1 MRTRRS
7 IHKYQQRKKSM
18 KRMAT
23 FNTGLALL
31 SAACIAPAHYQQAGH
46 VLTVHAQNL
55 SPAQFLN
62 LVADSAKRIAAN
74 NDLYASVMIA
84 QAALESA
91 WGNST
96 LAKAPNHN
104 LFGIKGKYE
113 GQSVEMPTLE
123 DNGEGEYYQI
133 NDHFRKYDEYAESLE
148 DYARLLTGGHDS
160 SDWRYNFYAGARRSN
175 TQSYHDA
182 TKHLTGRYAT
192 DTRYGPKLDSIIK
205 MYNLT
210 RYDVVDT
217 TAIAERQI
225 KAEEEQKRLAEQQRQ
240 LELRQAQ
247 NQTSSNSTGV
257 TYVVQPGDGLYRIA
271 SAHGMTLNQLLAQ
284 TGFNINTVIHPGQ
297 VLNLGTAAKPVQPAA
312 PSESKPATES
322 NENKVNTEKINQ
334 TPAPSASAPQA
345 TPKPIV
351 PATPAPAAPRPS
363 QGVSTPRVTQG
374 TYVVQRGQGL
384 YTIARQN
391 GMTLNELMQMNGLT
405 SYLIHP
411 GQVLKVKGQTPTVSS
426 ASSKETAPTTQE
438 TVTENKVT
446 PSVPETSNTA
456 TAPNYTQPVVES
468 TLVVEEAESKAP
480 AAPAESTPSTTQ
492 SHVVQAGDTLY
503 GISMRYGVDVHQL
516 IANNQGS
523 SLIHVGQVINF

>member
-104 LFGIKGKYE
+104 LFGIKGKHE

-133 NDHFRKYDEYAESLE
+133 KDHFRKYNEYSESLE
-148 DYARLLTGGHDS
+148 DYARLLTGGHDP

-175 TQSYHDA
+175 AQSYHDA

-225 KAEEEQKRLAEQQRQ
+225 KTEEEQKRLAEKQRQ

-247 NQTSSNSTGV
+247 SQTSSTSNLSEV

-297 VLNLGTAAKPVQPAA
+297 VLNLRTAKKSVQPEA
-312 PSESKPATES
+312 PAESKPATES
-322 NENKVNTEKINQ
+322 NENKVNTEKNNQ
-334 TPAPSASAPQA
+334 TPVPSVSALQT
-345 TPKPIV
+345 TPKQTV
-351 PATPAPAAPRPS
+351 PATTPVPAAPRPS
-363 QGVSTPRVTQG
+363 RPSRGVTPSHAAQG
-374 TYVVQRGQGL
+374 TYVVERGQGL

-411 GQVLKVKGQTPTVSS
+411 GQVLKVKGQTPVVSP
-426 ASSKETAPTTQE
+426 APSQG
-438 TVTENKVT
+438 TVTATKVT
-446 PSVPETSNTA
+446 PNVPEISNTS

-468 TLVVEEAESKAP
+468 TPVVEEAEPKEP
-480 AAPAESTPSTTQ
+480 VAPAESMPSTTQ